1 MVELFNNLHNVN
13 ATFSLFYILR
23 THRHTSHTMDVLHS
37 SPGDSSRI
45 KFHPGLNETDP
56 GVKFLSR
63 NHSLYFTR
71 ILIFGQAE
79 NSAQPEN
86 FPYNNPVSNFRS
98 NGLNYLLA
106 GNSIEVKFGLK
117 FRDCTK
123 ELLYESIAGSDLMFH
138 FLPHILFRISV
149 YL

>member
-1 MVELFNNLHNVN
+1 MIKPIVFITGCRAE
-13 ATFSLFYILR
+13 AI
-23 THRHTSHTMDVLHS
+23 THDKISAWAGIS

-45 KFHPGLNETDP
+45 KFH
-56 GVKFLSR
+56 
-63 NHSLYFTR
+63 HSLYFTR

-86 FPYNNPVSNFRS
+86 FPCNNPVSIFRS

-123 ELLYESIAGSDLMFH
+123 ELL
-138 FLPHILFRISV
+138 
-149 YL
+149 